1 MSNSS
6 LVDRQLSYTTP
17 EEEAEW
23 EMVEARWRGS
33 VFFSVGCY
41 EEALTAYEHVL
52 QLDPKDS
59 NAWKKTRLIRWLAW
73 DV

>member
-6 LVDRQLSYTTP
+6 LVDRQLYYTTP

-23 EMVEARWRGS
+23 EKLEARWRGS
-33 VFFSVGCY
+33 VFFSEGCY
-41 EEALTAYEHVL
+41 EEALTAYEHAL

-59 NAWKKTRLIRWLAW
+59 NAWKKARLIRWLAW